1 MQCSKVK
8 KLINLYIDEELSK
21 GQMEEISDHIDLCTG
36 CKNDYYELMSVKK
49 FLQNMPPIELP
60 NNFNDMLHA
69 KLLEEKKNL
78 ESGQSY
84 KKLGKRKFI
93 IAFAV
98 FASIFILSLGFKL
111 FENKINDVGVTETA
125 LSTKS
130 AVNYSSQTSISS
142 GKVTSDLKKDVS
154 QANASDLNRGLDANY
169 ERKITK
175 DATIS
180 IETDSADE
188 CYNKI
193 LNISKQY
200 NGYIES
206 SSESSTSDNKKTI
219 NVVLKIPSND
229 FEDVIANIKSL
240 GDVKTIRTISNDIT
254 EQYYD
259 LESRIK
265 NLEIQEE
272 KLQELLKKASNI
284 SDILQ
289 VEDKLNEVMTQIDS
303 YKNQIKI
310 WDNMTSM
317 STINL
322 TFVQV
327 VPQTKFGNIFGR
339 NILNDILN
347 SVLKSLKIFFEF
359 LKYVFIISIYLLPF
373 SILVYLIYIGYKLFK
388 K

>member
-8 KLINLYIDEELSK
+8 KLINLYIDKELSK
-21 GQMEEISDHIDLCTG
+21 GQMEEISDHIDLCTE
-36 CKNDYYELMSVKK
+36 CKNDYYELESIKK

-78 ESGQSY
+78 ESRRSY
-84 KKLGKRKFI
+84 KKPIKIKFR
-93 IAFAV
+93 IAAAV
-98 FASIFILSLGFKL
+98 IASLFILSLGFKL
-111 FENKINDVGVTETA
+111 FENKINNVGVTETA

-130 AVNYSSQTSISS
+130 AVNYSSKTSISS
-142 GKVTSDLKKDVS
+142 GKAASDLKKDVS
-154 QANASDLNRGLDANY
+154 QANAFDLNRGLDLDY

-180 IETDSADE
+180 IETDNADE

-206 SSESSTSDNKKTI
+206 SSESSTSDKKKTI
-219 NVVLKIPSND
+219 NVVLKIPSNG
-229 FEDVIANIKSL
+229 FEDVIASIKSL
-240 GDVKTIRTISNDIT
+240 GDVKTIRISSNDIT

-259 LESRIK
+259 VESRIK

-272 KLQELLKKASNI
+272 RLQELLKKASNI

-322 TFVQV
+322 TFVSTK
-327 VPQTKFGNIFGR
+327 PQTKISKIFSTSF
-339 NILNDILN
+339 LNDILN
-347 SVLKSLKIFFEF
+347 AGSKSLNIFFEF

-373 SILVYLIYIGYKLFK
+373 SILAYLIYIGYKLFK

>member
-84 KKLGKRKFI
+84 KKPIKIKFR
-93 IAFAV
+93 IAAAV
-98 FASIFILSLGFKL
+98 IASLFILSLGFKL
-111 FENKINDVGVTETA
+111 FENKINNVGVTETA

-130 AVNYSSQTSISS
+130 AVNYSSKTSISS
-142 GKVTSDLKKDVS
+142 GKAASDLKKDVS
-154 QANASDLNRGLDANY
+154 QANAFDLNRGLDLDY

-206 SSESSTSDNKKTI
+206 SSESSTRDNKKTI
-219 NVVLKIPSND
+219 NVVLKIPSDD

-327 VPQTKFGNIFGR
+327 VPQTKFGDIFGKS
-339 NILNDILN
+339 ILNDILN

-373 SILVYLIYIGYKLFK
+373 SILAYLIYIGYKLFK

>member
-8 KLINLYIDEELSK
+8 KLINFYMDKELSK
-21 GQMEEISDHIDLCTG
+21 RQMEEIKGHLALCTE
-36 CKNDYYELMSVKK
+36 CKNDYYELESIKK
-49 FLQNMPPIELP
+49 LLQDMTPVELP
-60 NNFNDMLHA
+60 SNFNDMLHA

-78 ESGQSY
+78 ESRRSY
-84 KKLGKRKFI
+84 KKPIKIKFR
-93 IAFAV
+93 IAAAV
-98 FASIFILSLGFKL
+98 IASLFILSLGFKL
-111 FENKINDVGVTETA
+111 FENKINNVGVTETA

-130 AVNYSSQTSISS
+130 AVNYSSKTSISS
-142 GKVTSDLKKDVS
+142 GKAASDLKKDAS
-154 QANASDLNRGLDANY
+154 QANAFDLNRGLDPDY
-169 ERKITK
+169 KRKITK

-229 FEDVIANIKSL
+229 FEDVIASIKSL
-240 GDVKTIRTISNDIT
+240 GDVKTIRINSNDIT

-259 LESRIK
+259 VESRIK

-322 TFVQV
+322 TFVSTK
-327 VPQTKFGNIFGR
+327 PQTKISKIFSTSF
-339 NILNDILN
+339 LNDILN
-347 SVLKSLKIFFEF
+347 AGSKSLNIFFEF

-373 SILVYLIYIGYKLFK
+373 SILAYLIYVGYKLFK